1 MKKIA
6 TIILLFILLAS
17 IINLAS
23 PYFERAR
30 AFASG
35 FSITNP
41 ANYISEP
48 MGLLI
53 FGVGILGLARIGRK
67 RLLKNK
73 KSQGGIS

>member
-17 IINLAS
+17 IINLTF
-23 PYFERAR
+23 PYFERAK

-41 ANYISEP
+41 GIYISEP
-48 MGLLI
+48 IGLLI

-67 RLLKNK
+67 KFLKH
-73 KSQGGIS
+73 